1 MTDTEPDEY
10 TLTEFQA
17 WALFALISIWASL
30 CAGLIAGV
38 VYAKNF

>member
-1 MTDTEPDEY
+1 MTTPTDY
-10 TLTEFQA
+10 TLTELQA
-17 WALFALISIWASL
+17 WALFALIAVWASL

>member
-1 MTDTEPDEY
+1 MTNNPNTY
-10 TLTEFQA
+10 TLTELQA
-17 WALFALISIWASL
+17 WALFALIAVWASL